1 APNLAFLSAADRTQ
15 LAPPQNAKV
24 LDVVPWLRTLWAL
37 PAGDLPFLAHKGTT
51 PNPDWST
58 DPAFAADATKPG
70 RIKALEG
77 GGGYRGGVL
86 RSEFDC
92 LMRRIPSGIAG
103 TMATPDLPV
112 QARVDLCTVCADTVR
127 RPLNLRL
134 RPRIRLSSQR
144 VLFDTIK
151 WPS

>member
-1 APNLAFLSAADRTQ
+1 EARADQGAR
-15 LAPPQNAKV
+15 
-24 LDVVPWLRTLWAL
+24 R
-37 PAGDLPFLAHKGTT
+37 
-51 PNPDWST
+51 
-58 DPAFAADATKPG
+58 
-70 RIKALEG
+70 RR
-77 GGGYRGGVL
+77 GYRGGVL
-86 RSEFDC
+86 RSEFDF

-151 WPS
+151 WPSITTASVPFSQTLQPAAATGARCSSSVNIHPNTI